1 MTKAQQRQAAIEMA
15 ANIAEYGGNYAS
27 NFPEDKAR
35 NDDTQVLTAALR
47 LYAACIDPQPNFLSS
62 ILRVI
67 PYEFNDS
74 EDVRGLLEEALRLV
88 DAP

>member
-47 LYAACIDPQPNFLSS
+47 LYAACIDPQEPFMNRLYDS
-62 ILRVI
+62 ISPDGINIAR
-67 PYEFNDS
+67 
-74 EDVRGLLEEALRLV
+74 DVLHEALRLV